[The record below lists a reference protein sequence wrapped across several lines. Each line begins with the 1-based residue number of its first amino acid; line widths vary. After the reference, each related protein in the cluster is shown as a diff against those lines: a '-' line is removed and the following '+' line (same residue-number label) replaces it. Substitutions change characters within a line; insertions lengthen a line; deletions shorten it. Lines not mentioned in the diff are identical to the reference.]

1 MTVDMSKVEEL
12 IEFKLM
18 SWLKVKEDLQILK
31 PADMLFQRLLV
42 GSKRVAMSS
51 IVHSLS
57 TMFGMSI
64 YEQIAKQIS
73 LDSGKYQTVESQYSI
88 GDELYT
94 SAQNEITAI
103 CNQISTGE
111 IEANHREEVKRI
123 LNVSLADSDISKKDV
138 LKVDLILINSD
149 DRIVNLFDLKTA
161 KPNKQSFSS
170 YKQMLLE
177 WVAVYICEKRNE
189 QDWIANDWDIRASI
203 AIPYNPNYPDDYN
216 WWTFRML
223 DENQIMVGSNFWNYI
238 ADNES
243 AFSELVGC
251 FTRVSERLRPML
263 ESYLA
268 AIEEQYDEFDDI
280 QPVQDIFLA

>member
-12 IEFKLM
+12 IELKLM
-18 SWLKVKEDLQILK
+18 SWLKVKEDSQILQ

-73 LDSGKYQTVESQYSI
+73 LDSGKYQVVESQYNI
-88 GDELYT
+88 GNELYT
-94 SAQNEITAI
+94 SAQIEITAI

-111 IEANHREEVKRI
+111 IEANHREEVRRI
-123 LNVSLADSDISKKDV
+123 LNASLADSDISKKDV
-138 LKVDLILINSD
+138 LKVDLLLINSD
-149 DRIVNLFDLKTA
+149 DRIVHLFDLKTA
-161 KPNKQSFSS
+161 KPNKHNFSS
-170 YKQMLLE
+170 FKQMLLE
-177 WVAVYICEKRNE
+177 WVAAYICENRSTN
-189 QDWIANDWDIRASI
+189 DWVTSDWDIKASV

-223 DENQIMVGSNFWNYI
+223 DENQIMVGSDFWNYI
-238 ADNES
+238 ADDES

-251 FTRVSERLRPML
+251 FKRVSERLSPML

-268 AIEEQYDEFDDI
+268 SVEEQYDEFDDI
-280 QPVQDIFLA
+280 YPVQDIFLA

>member
-12 IEFKLM
+12 IELKLM
-18 SWLKVKEDLQILK
+18 SWLKFKEDSQILQ

-73 LDSGKYQTVESQYSI
+73 LDSGKYQVVESQYNI
-88 GDELYT
+88 GNELYT
-94 SAQNEITAI
+94 SAQIEITAI

-111 IEANHREEVKRI
+111 IEANHPEEVRRI
-123 LNVSLADSDISKKDV
+123 LNASPADSDISKKDV
-138 LKVDLILINSD
+138 LKVDLLLINSD
-149 DRIVNLFDLKTA
+149 DRIVHLFDLKTA
-161 KPNKQSFSS
+161 KPNKHNFSS

-177 WVAVYICEKRNE
+177 WMAAYICENRSTA
-189 QDWIANDWDIRASI
+189 DWVASDWDIRASL

-223 DENQIMVGSNFWNYI
+223 DENQIMVGADFWNYI
-238 ADNES
+238 ADDDS

-251 FTRVSERLRPML
+251 FTRVSERLSPML

-268 AIEEQYDEFDDI
+268 SVEEQYDEFDDI
-280 QPVQDIFLA
+280 YPVQDIFLA

>member
-12 IEFKLM
+12 IELKLM
-18 SWLKVKEDLQILK
+18 SWLKVKEPSQILL

-73 LDSGKYQTVESQYSI
+73 LDSGKYETVESQYSI
-88 GDELYT
+88 GNELYT
-94 SAQNEITAI
+94 NAQIEITEI
-103 CNQISTGE
+103 CNQISTGK
-111 IEANHREEVKRI
+111 IEANHYKEIKKI
-123 LNVSLADSDISKKDV
+123 LNASSTDSDISKKDV
-138 LKVDLILINSD
+138 LKVDLLLINSD
-149 DRIVNLFDLKTA
+149 DRIVHLFDLKTA
-161 KPNKQSFSS
+161 KPNKHNFSS

-177 WVAVYICEKRNE
+177 WIAAYICENRSTA
-189 QDWIANDWDIRASI
+189 DWVVSDWDIRASL

-223 DENQIMVGSNFWNYI
+223 DEKQIMVGSDFWNYI
-238 ADNES
+238 ADDES
-243 AFSELVGC
+243 AFSELIDC
-251 FTRVSERLRPML
+251 FTRVSERLSPKL
-263 ESYLA
+263 ENYLA
-268 AIEEQYDEFDDI
+268 SVEEQYDKFDDTH
-280 QPVQDIFLA
+280 PVQDIFLS